1 MHRFQFK
8 KVHLWCLLS
17 LSPISLPVMAEGI
30 IDIKPY
36 ISTSINYDDNVFR
49 FSSPEQAKVSLG
61 SSETSDIIK
70 QIGLGV
76 AVNLRLSRQ
85 LVTLSSSINKSSFE
99 RFNNL
104 DNIGKANS
112 LRWSWHIGS
121 DIYGELSAG
130 ETKAIAGFNES
141 RSPVKNITTTG
152 RQFAS
157 INWDLI
163 PDWTINASRE
173 HVNYKNALVSSNVL
187 DREDDIYQTGIQ
199 YQSQLDTQ
207 LGLAYRIADST
218 FPNRTGTTQLTL
230 GNDSTQKEIIATA
243 AWQPTAKTR
252 ISTRLSQV
260 SLERKDSLI
269 RDFNGFSQHWSL
281 DHKPTGKLDFNL
293 TAYQDVSPVDDVVST
308 YVKTKGISINPSWN
322 ITSKVLLRAGL
333 GYEQRSYI
341 GSAGVSL
348 NNTDRS
354 DESRQASLALI
365 YAPTIKSVVQLQY
378 QGENRTSNQANSD
391 YQYNSLNLSFRYDY

>member
-1 MHRFQFK
+1 
-8 KVHLWCLLS
+8 
-17 LSPISLPVMAEGI
+17 MAEGI
-30 IDIKPY
+30 VDIKPY
-36 ISTSINYDDNVFR
+36 ISAGVNYDDNIFR
-49 FSSPEQAKVSLG
+49 FSSPEQAKAALG
-61 SSETSDIIK
+61 SSDTSDVIK
-70 QIGLGV
+70 QIGLGL

-85 LVTLSSSINKSSFE
+85 LVTLSSSINKSSFN
-99 RFNNL
+99 RFKNL

-121 DIYGELSAG
+121 DIYGELSAS
-130 ETKAIAGFNES
+130 EAKAIAGFNES
-141 RSPVKNITTTG
+141 RSPVNNITTTS
-152 RQFAS
+152 RQLAS
-157 INWDLI
+157 INWNFI

-173 HVNYKNALVSSNVL
+173 HVNYENALVSSNVFN
-187 DREDDIYQTGIQ
+187 REDDIYQTGIQ

-218 FPNRTGTTQLTL
+218 FPNRTGFTQLTL

-252 ISTRLSQV
+252 LSTRLSQV
-260 SLERKDSLI
+260 SLVRQDSLI
-269 RDFNGFSQHWSL
+269 PNFNGFSQHWSL
-281 DHKPTGKLDFNL
+281 DHQPTGKLNFNL
-293 TAYQDVSPVDDVVST
+293 TAYQDISPVDDVVST
-308 YVKTKGISINPSWN
+308 YVKTRGISINPSWN
-322 ITSKVLLRAGL
+322 ITSKVLMRAGL
-333 GYEQRSYI
+333 EYEQRSYI

-365 YAPTIKSVVQLQY
+365 YTPTFKSVVQLQY